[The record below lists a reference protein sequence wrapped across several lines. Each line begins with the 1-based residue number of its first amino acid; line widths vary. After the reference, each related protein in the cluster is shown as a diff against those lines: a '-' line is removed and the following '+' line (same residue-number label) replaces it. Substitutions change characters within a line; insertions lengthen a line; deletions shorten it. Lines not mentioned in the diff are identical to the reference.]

1 MENAEPNIQY
11 CVNLFMVSNMEASL
25 KFYVDGLGF
34 TLRNTWTPHS
44 KIEWCWLQ
52 RDGGPLMLQEFRT
65 SETKPYLMGDKPGA
79 GVSAWFQCRD
89 SLVLYQEF
97 TAKGVAVDE
106 PFVGNGL
113 WDVSLKDPDGYGLHF
128 ESPTDVPEE
137 TMYSDWMAS
146 EGKGER

>member
-1 MENAEPNIQY
+1 MEPNEKNIQY
-11 CVNLFMVSNMEASL
+11 AMAMFMVSDMETSL

-34 TLRNTWTPHS
+34 SILNTWTPRG

-65 SETKPYLMGDKPGA
+65 SEIKPYLMGDKPGV
-79 GVSAWFQCRD
+79 GVSVWFQCRD
-89 SLVLYQEF
+89 SLSLYREF
-97 TAKGVAVDE
+97 IAKGMPVKE

-113 WDVSLKDPDGYGLHF
+113 WDVSVTDPDGYHIHF

-137 TMYSDWMAS
+137 TRYSEWMGSQAS
-146 EGKGER
+146 